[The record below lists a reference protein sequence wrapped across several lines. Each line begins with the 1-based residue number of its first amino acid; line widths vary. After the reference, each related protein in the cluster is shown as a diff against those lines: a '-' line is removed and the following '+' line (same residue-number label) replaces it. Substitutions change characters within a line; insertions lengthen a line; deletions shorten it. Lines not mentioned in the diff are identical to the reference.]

1 MADRDFATT
10 TELAGLALPATRGP
24 GGYFESRGP
33 LDVAWGDL
41 LIALLTPVGGRAM
54 NRAFGSSLYDTLFT
68 PQTLEFEVVVVAIKD
83 AVARLLPHIVLK
95 DVTVIADTP
104 KRVRVGVIFSL
115 ASDRETEDER
125 EVLIDKTHIG
135 VVLGGG

>member
-1 MADRDFATT
+1 MADRDFATV
-10 TELAGLALPATRGP
+10 TELRGLALPATRGP

-41 LIALLTPVGGRAM
+41 LMALFVPVGSRPM
-54 NRAFGSSLYDTLFT
+54 NRAFGSALYEILFT
-68 PQTLEFEVVVVAIKD
+68 PQTLEFEVVVVAIRD

-104 KRVRVGVIFSL
+104 RTVRVGVVFAL
-115 ASDRETEDER
+115 ASDRETEDR
-125 EVLIDKTHIG
+125 RSVLIDKTHLG
-135 VVLGGG
+135 VA